1 MITSKNI
8 KQFREYLASGRW
20 EEDFGYMTKEGQD
33 DMLDLL
39 DSLFELCELADK
51 ILTKKLYK
59 NMLGG
64 SDVVETGDE
73 NSNKDVS
80 DKGL

>member
-8 KQFREYLASGRW
+8 EQFKEYLASGRW
-20 EEDFGYMTKEGQD
+20 EEDFGYMTKDGQD

-51 ILTKKLYK
+51 VLTKKLYK

-64 SDVVETGDE
+64 SDIVETGDE
-73 NSNKDVS
+73 NSNKDVMA
-80 DKGL
+80 KE